1 MLKSVNGFQLYL
13 SPYLPLSTNVER
25 GTKGGEVDFQ
35 KADAFPPQA
44 DLPMAET
51 PHPLLPFDVLHQR
64 KISATQVLK
73 MLRMSLLR
81 FLIFI
86 HIVPNLRQMVTG
98 SRIFEIKNPPKDET
112 YLTPFLQK

>member
-1 MLKSVNGFQLYL
+1 
-13 SPYLPLSTNVER
+13 VER

-35 KADAFPPQA
+35 KAGAFPPQA

-51 PHPLLPFDVLHQR
+51 PLLLLPFDVLHQR

-81 FLIFI
+81 FFPFV
-86 HIVPNLRQMVTG
+86 HIVPNLRKMVAG
-98 SRIFEIKNPPKDET
+98 SRIFEIKNPPKDKT
-112 YLTPFLQK
+112 YPHPLPSKIGFILGECFNF